1 MIKNEEE
8 INEISEDSEDIFKR
22 NMLDRY
28 VDRPNKTFLRGK
40 FAVCDEL
47 CYVQFCAFYRL
58 DSKVNYDEL
67 INDCQSIVL
76 SDLIIEENHE
86 DSVLPKLIPLMTH
99 EESLKCRKVKKVLRY
114 YTPNKDKHP
123 EKYAHHLLML
133 FFPFRDEERDLKVN
147 DSYSLKLSD
156 PTVLEIVNMN
166 KLIFEPN
173 TELVELALQTYGKV
187 LN

>member
-22 NMLDRY
+22 NMLGRY

-67 INDCQSIVL
+67 INDCQSIVPVSYTHL
-76 SDLIIEENHE
+76 T
-86 DSVLPKLIPLMTH
+86 LPTI
-99 EESLKCRKVKKVLRY
+99 
-114 YTPNKDKHP
+114 
-123 EKYAHHLLML
+123 LL
-133 FFPFRDEERDLKVN
+133 V
-147 DSYSLKLSD
+147 
-156 PTVLEIVNMN
+156 
-166 KLIFEPN
+166 
-173 TELVELALQTYGKV
+173 
-187 LN
+187 